1 LVDIQGDDFMLHY
14 ENTLL
19 ALLQDSLM
27 DKNGNIARTEWL
39 PAEEEDGSQEFYEIP
54 EVRA

>member
-1 LVDIQGDDFMLHY
+1 MLHY